1 MKNIKITPVETHQ
14 VEEILP
20 YVIEF
25 RRDLFPTLDPTIVP
39 KDLLNFMSNYIESQ
53 AGIFL
58 QARDENNKIIGVI
71 GMMPFDYRFPHLS
84 VGKEKTVEV
93 ARLFV
98 EPAYR
103 RFGLGTQLFQEL
115 EKQAHQKNI
124 HRLYLHTHP
133 SLPGAYEFWLKQG
146 FDLMMFCE
154 ESNFPTYHMQKEIG
168 TIDLKNNIS
177 QNENIFHV

>member
-1 MKNIKITPVETHQ
+1 MKNIIITPVEAHQ
-14 VEEILP
+14 VDEILP

-25 RRDLFPTLDPTIVP
+25 RRELFPTLDPRIIP
-39 KDLLNFMSNYIESQ
+39 KDLLHFVSNYIKNET
-53 AGIFL
+53 GIFL

-98 EPAYR
+98 EPDYR
-103 RFGLGTQLFQEL
+103 RYGLGTKLFEEL
-115 EKQAHQKNI
+115 EKQAYERKI

-133 SLPGAYEFWLKQG
+133 SLTGAYEFWLKQG
-146 FDLMMFCE
+146 FDLMIFCN

-168 TIDLKNNIS
+168 NLELKNNIS
-177 QNENIFHV
+177 QNENVFHV